1 MLQVKIFP
9 VTQSYSEYFSTNRI
23 KISDKTKT
31 FCQKSKCFSHFLH
44 IIEFSYYKMDNMAAI
59 LSRIFMFYT
68 SNSREFHSLMITKF
82 IV

>member
-23 KISDKTKT
+23 KISAKTKP

-44 IIEFSYYKMDNMAAI
+44 IMEFSCYKMDNMQAI

-68 SNSREFHSLMITKF
+68 SNSREFPSLMITKF